1 MSYETAKESFVSY
14 LLTDL
19 ADRYPQAFWTLD
31 GVVKNLFVSIRAGGA
46 LIVISHVKDDWTVVR
61 AVNDKEGTIDWTYD
75 STSEKSFV
83 RFCALR
89 NVEYDAKYG
98 FDDELEF

>member
-1 MSYETAKESFVSY
+1 MSCETTKESFVSY

-31 GVVKNLFVSIRAGGA
+31 GVAKNLFVSIRDGGA

-61 AVNDKEGTIDWTYD
+61 KVNDAAGTIDWIYD
-75 STSEKSFV
+75 DITEKTFV
-83 RFCALR
+83 RYCAIR
-89 NVEYDAKYG
+89 NVEHDAFYG
-98 FDDELEF
+98 FGE

>member
-1 MSYETAKESFVSY
+1 MDYETIKESFVTY

-19 ADRYPQAFWTLD
+19 LERYPRASWALD
-31 GVVKNLFVSIRAGGA
+31 GVAKNLFVSIRDGGA

-61 AVNDKEGTIDWTYD
+61 KVNDAAGTVDWSYD
-75 STSEKSFV
+75 SISEKSFV

-98 FDDELEF
+98 FDDDLEF

>member
-1 MSYETAKESFVSY
+1 MSYETTKESFVSY

-31 GVVKNLFVSIRAGGA
+31 GVAKNLFVSIRDGGA

-61 AVNDKEGTIDWTYD
+61 KVNDAAGTVDWTYD
-75 STSEKSFV
+75 DITEKTFV
-83 RFCALR
+83 RFCAIR
-89 NVEYDAKYG
+89 NVEYDTFYG
-98 FDDELEF
+98 FGE

>member
-1 MSYETAKESFVSY
+1 MSYETTKESFVTY

-31 GVVKNLFVSIRAGGA
+31 GVAKNLFVSIRDGGA

-61 AVNDKEGTIDWTYD
+61 RVNDAAGTVDWTYD
-75 STSEKSFV
+75 SISEKSFV
-83 RFCALR
+83 RFCAIR
-89 NVEYDAKYG
+89 NVEYDAFYG
-98 FDDELEF
+98 LGE

>member
-1 MSYETAKESFVSY
+1 MSYETTKESFVSY

-31 GVVKNLFVSIRAGGA
+31 GVAKNLFVSIRDGGA

-61 AVNDKEGTIDWTYD
+61 KVNDAAGTIDWIYD
-75 STSEKSFV
+75 DITEKTFV
-83 RFCALR
+83 RYCAIR
-89 NVEYDAKYG
+89 NVEYDAFYG
-98 FDDELEF
+98 FWE

>member
-1 MSYETAKESFVSY
+1 MSYETTKESFVSY

-31 GVVKNLFVSIRAGGA
+31 GVAKNLFVSIRDGGA

-61 AVNDKEGTIDWTYD
+61 KVNDAAGTIDWIYD
-75 STSEKSFV
+75 DITEKTFV
-83 RFCALR
+83 RYCAIR
-89 NVEYDAKYG
+89 NVEYDAFYG
-98 FDDELEF
+98 LGE

>member
-1 MSYETAKESFVSY
+1 MDYETIKESFVSY

-19 ADRYPQAFWTLD
+19 LERYPRAAWKLD
-31 GVVKNLFVSIRAGGA
+31 GVAKNLFVSIRDGGA
-46 LIVISHVKDDWTVVR
+46 LIVISHVNDDWTVVR
-61 AVNDKEGTIDWTYD
+61 AVNDKEGTVDWTYD
-75 STSEKSFV
+75 SISEKSFV

>member
-1 MSYETAKESFVSY
+1 MSYETTKESFVSY

-31 GVVKNLFVSIRAGGA
+31 GVAKNLFVSIRDGGA

-61 AVNDKEGTIDWTYD
+61 KVNDAAGTVDWTYD
-75 STSEKSFV
+75 AISEKSFV
-83 RFCALR
+83 RFCAIR
-89 NVEYDAKYG
+89 NVEYDAFYG
-98 FDDELEF
+98 FGE